1 MKQHITS
8 LVSQYFGKFAS
19 KEFFPWF
26 QPIVNQAYVSL
37 MGLDMSDFHAPSSY
51 KTLNKLFTRSFRE
64 PRSFSL
70 NESDFISPCDS
81 LITECGDLDG
91 DIALQIKGM
100 TYSVSELLGE
110 HFSEAEKAQ
119 VNGGQFMNFYLSPKD
134 YHRYH
139 IPVNLNVLKAVH
151 IPGKLYPVNIPSL
164 NKRLNLFIENERVVL
179 ACETQEKKRFYM
191 VLIGA
196 LNVGKMQISF
206 DPLIQTNAQT
216 NASTQQ
222 VQSFQYENLHL
233 QKGEDFGCFEMGSTL
248 VIISEPELL
257 ELKITTGQTV
267 RFGQNVALLK

>member
-8 LVSQYFGKFAS
+8 IISQYFGMFAS
-19 KEFFPWF
+19 KEFPPWF
-26 QPIVNQAYVSL
+26 QRIINYSYVSL

-64 PRSFSL
+64 ARNFSL

-81 LITECGDLDG
+81 FISECGDLDG
-91 DIALQIKGM
+91 DTALQIKGM
-100 TYSVSELLGE
+100 TYNVSELLGE

-139 IPVNLNVLKAVH
+139 IPINLNLLKAVH

-191 VLIGA
+191 VLVGA

-206 DPLIQTNAQT
+206 DSNIQT

-222 VQSFQYENLHL
+222 VQSFKYENLHL
-233 QKGEDFGCFEMGSTL
+233 HKGEDFGCFEMGSTII
-248 VIISEPELL
+248 IISEPDMFD
-257 ELKITTGQTV
+257 LKITAGQTV
-267 RFGQNVALLK
+267 RFGQNVARLK